1 MPLASR
7 ALRNMGRGRARA
19 IGVAAIVDLA
29 LVMFLILTQIN
40 SEIPTIGGHG
50 RPLNINT
57 YTPMCRWMRVE
68 SSLLREPGEHPLPR
82 EMRAIAPRARGRPR
96 SEYRPRVRSPE
107 DVARL
112 RRHRVPAFLLTS
124 EWVTESG
131 YPVSF
136 RPWLAVPAN
145 LAGKIVSDYR
155 LLPVH
160 DEESLRAPGPVEL
173 VTLLLRFDPLAA
185 RVVAQRNR
193 HRLDPNELYRRVR
206 NEGLERPATKVR
218 LQEFAPALPKVG
230 ESLPREE
237 LRWIERNNPPLP
249 AAQ

>member
-1 MPLASR
+1 MKIEGS
-7 ALRNMGRGRARA
+7 
-19 IGVAAIVDLA
+19 
-29 LVMFLILTQIN
+29 LV
-40 SEIPTIGGHG
+40 
-50 RPLNINT
+50 
-57 YTPMCRWMRVE
+57 
-68 SSLLREPGEHPLPR
+68 REPGEHSLPR
-82 EMRAIAPRARGRPR
+82 EMRGTVPRPRGRPR
-96 SEYRPRVRSPE
+96 SEYRPQVRSAD
-107 DVARL
+107 DVTRL

-124 EWVTESG
+124 EWVSESG

-136 RPWLAVPAN
+136 RPWLVIPAN
-145 LAGKIVSDYR
+145 LVGKIASEFR
-155 LLPVH
+155 LLPVR
-160 DEESLRAPGPVEL
+160 DEEALWAPGAVEL

-185 RVVAQRNR
+185 RVVARRNR

-206 NEGLERPATKVR
+206 NEGLERAATKVR